1 MKLRRKRIFRGVAL
15 AFAVAAFAAQTA
27 QARPLSEWNF
37 NQAAIPAAASYTA
50 QQLRALE
57 LRSQGMNERYISA
70 APTLTAQQLRSLV
83 TRFQGTNVGFG
94 LTGSTASGVHT
105 STAVTPALTAQQLE
119 QELRFQGVDK
129 QHGLIGRTTSTTQS
143 SSLTGQQ
150 LREELRFQGVDKRN
164 GLIGQTESSVQ
175 SSSTSALAPSS
186 DGVSWGDAFAGA
198 GAVFATAIVLAA
210 GFAAMR
216 RREHPLGV

>member
-1 MKLRRKRIFRGVAL
+1 MKRRRKRIFRGVAL

-27 QARPLSEWNF
+27 QARPLSKWDFER
-37 NQAAIPAAASYTA
+37 AGTPAVASYTA

-105 STAVTPALTAQQLE
+105 SPAATPALTSQQLD

-129 QHGLIGRTTSTTQS
+129 QHGLIGRTT
-143 SSLTGQQ
+143 
-150 LREELRFQGVDKRN
+150 KN
-164 GLIGQTESSVQ
+164 AQ
-175 SSSTSALAPSS
+175 SSSTSAVASSS
-186 DGVSWGDAFAGA
+186 DGISWGDAFAGA
-198 GAVFATAIVLAA
+198 GAVFATAIVLVA

-216 RREHPLGV
+216 RREHPVGV

>member
-1 MKLRRKRIFRGVAL
+1 MKRRPKRIFRGVAL

-27 QARPLSEWNF
+27 QARPLSKWDFER
-37 NQAAIPAAASYTA
+37 ASTPAAASYTA

-70 APTLTAQQLRSLV
+70 APTLTTQQLRSLV

-119 QELRFQGVDK
+119 QQLRFQGVDK
-129 QHGLIGRTTSTTQS
+129 QHGLIGHTTSSTQS
-143 SSLTGQQ
+143 S
-150 LREELRFQGVDKRN
+150 
-164 GLIGQTESSVQ
+164 
-175 SSSTSALAPSS
+175 TSPVVASSS
-186 DGVSWGDAFAGA
+186 DGISWGDALAGA
-198 GAVFATAIVLAA
+198 AAVFATAIILVA
-210 GFAAMR
+210 GFTAIR
-216 RREHPLGV
+216 RREHPVGV

>member
-1 MKLRRKRIFRGVAL
+1 MKRRPKRIFRGVAL

-27 QARPLSEWNF
+27 QARPLSKWNF
-37 NQAAIPAAASYTA
+37 ERASTPAAASYTP

-70 APTLTAQQLRSLV
+70 APLTAQQLRSLV

-119 QELRFQGVDK
+119 QQLRFQGVDK
-129 QHGLIGRTTSTTQS
+129 QHGLIGHTTSSTQS
-143 SSLTGQQ
+143 S
-150 LREELRFQGVDKRN
+150 
-164 GLIGQTESSVQ
+164 
-175 SSSTSALAPSS
+175 TSPVVASSS
-186 DGVSWGDAFAGA
+186 DGISWGDALAGA
-198 GAVFATAIVLAA
+198 AAVFATAIILVA
-210 GFAAMR
+210 GFTAIR
-216 RREHPLGV
+216 RREHPVGV

>member
-37 NQAAIPAAASYTA
+37 NRAATPAAASYTA

-70 APTLTAQQLRSLV
+70 
-83 TRFQGTNVGFG
+83 
-94 LTGSTASGVHT
+94 
-105 STAVTPALTAQQLE
+105 TPSLTAQQLE
-119 QELRFQGVDK
+119 QQLRFQGVDK

-175 SSSTSALAPSS
+175 SSSTPPAVASSS

-198 GAVFATAIVLAA
+198 GAVFATAIVLVA

>member
-1 MKLRRKRIFRGVAL
+1 MKRRRKRIFRGVAL

-27 QARPLSEWNF
+27 QARPLSKWDF
-37 NQAAIPAAASYTA
+37 NRAATPAVASYTA
-50 QQLRALE
+50 PQLRALE

-70 APTLTAQQLRSLV
+70 VPTLTAQQLRTLV

-105 STAVTPALTAQQLE
+105 STAATPALTAQQLE

-129 QHGLIGRTTSTTQS
+129 QHGLIGRTTSSTQS

-150 LREELRFQGVDKRN
+150 LQEELRFQGVDKRN

-175 SSSTSALAPSS
+175 SSSTPTVASSS
-186 DGVSWGDAFAGA
+186 DGISWGDAFAGA
-198 GAVFATAIVLAA
+198 GAVVATAIVLLA
-210 GFAAMR
+210 GFTVIR
-216 RREHPLGV
+216 RREHPVGV

>member
-70 APTLTAQQLRSLV
+70 APSLTAQQLRSLV

-94 LTGSTASGVHT
+94 LTDSTASGVHT
-105 STAVTPALTAQQLE
+105 STAATPALTAQQLE

-129 QHGLIGRTTSTTQS
+129 QYGLIGRTS
-143 SSLTGQQ
+143 S
-150 LREELRFQGVDKRN
+150 N
-164 GLIGQTESSVQ
+164 AQ
-175 SSSTSALAPSS
+175 SSSTSAVAPSS

-198 GAVFATAIVLAA
+198 GAVFATAIVLVA